1 MCRHELREDS
11 QVDAVLIGNLERIV
25 SAPRIQRY
33 RNAATDDLEAVI
45 LYCWNIQLAE
55 AQMPSLAMLEVT
67 LRNAVHNTLAAH
79 TGTDFWFKSV
89 LQRQMYDNIIDLIAK
104 LVGRQ
109 GHPPTI
115 GKVISEITF
124 GFWPRMFAR
133 SYQSLWWTTPNP
145 LLTKVIPNYPKPGRD
160 SRGKFEER
168 LEYFVSLRHRV
179 MHQEAV
185 FQGVGAINRPVIPID
200 ILHAQL
206 LETIAWIDVDAATLV
221 ACLDHFDD
229 TFKNGKARIEGELRQ
244 RFSM

>member
-1 MCRHELREDS
+1 MDT
-11 QVDAVLIGNLERIV
+11 VLVRSLEHTV
-25 SAPRIQRY
+25 SASRLHRY
-33 RNAATDDLEAVI
+33 RNAAVSDLDAVT

-55 AQMPSLAMLEVT
+55 ALMPSLAMLEVT

-89 LQRQMYDNIIDLIAK
+89 LQRQMYDNIVDLIAR

-109 GHPPTI
+109 GYPPTI

-124 GFWPRMFAR
+124 GFWPRVFAKN
-133 SYQSLWWTTPNP
+133 YQALWWATPNP

-168 LEYFVSLRHRV
+168 LEYFVSLRNRV

-185 FQGVGAINRPVIPID
+185 FQGVGAINRPVLPIET
-200 ILHAQL
+200 LHAQL
-206 LETIAWIDVDAATLV
+206 LETIGWIDVDAATLV
-221 ACLDHFDD
+221 ACLDRFDD
-229 TFKNGKARIEGELRQ
+229 TFQNGKAPIESELRQ
-244 RFSM
+244 RFGI